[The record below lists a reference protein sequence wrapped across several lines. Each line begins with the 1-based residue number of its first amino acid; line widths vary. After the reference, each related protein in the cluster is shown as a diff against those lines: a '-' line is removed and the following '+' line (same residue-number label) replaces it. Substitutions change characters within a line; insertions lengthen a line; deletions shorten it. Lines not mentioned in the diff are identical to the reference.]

1 MSSYERS
8 FVLVAEALRR
18 GASRGRLRS
27 SAFDAPFHG
36 VRARTG
42 ALFGLEQVCAAYA
55 LKMPEGSVFAGVTA
69 ARLWG
74 MPLPLYLGSDIH
86 SVDVSARA
94 PRRAPQGVGVCGS
107 QYNVGMVTPEGL
119 RGLPVLSQVD
129 TWCSVARVLDFA
141 DLVAVSDHLLSDAPG
156 SGGPFATMTEL
167 EKAVACR
174 SGGRGAIALR
184 RALTWTRPSC
194 WSRTE
199 TLTRI
204 VLTSAGI
211 PEPALNFEL
220 RAGSRQ
226 VRLDLAWPDQRFG
239 LEYDGDMHRDPARFR
254 DDIARQ
260 ELVQD
265 EEWGIMRITSR
276 DLFDEPRQLV
286 KRVAQRLAAR
296 AAVGITL
303 DMSQMVRPRR

>member
-1 MSSYERS
+1 MSSPERS
-8 FVLVAEALRR
+8 YFLVSDALRR

-36 VRARTG
+36 VRARAG

-55 LKMPEGSVFAGVTA
+55 LKMPEGSVFTGATA

-94 PRRAPQGVGVCGS
+94 PRRAPQGAGVCGS
-107 QYNVGMVTPEGL
+107 QYDAGMVTM
-119 RGLPVLSQVD
+119 RTQHGLPVLSQVD
-129 TWCSVARVLDFA
+129 TWCSIARILDLA
-141 DLVAVSDHLLSDAPG
+141 DLVAVADYLLSDAPG
-156 SGGPFATMTEL
+156 SGGPLATMAEL
-167 EKAVACR
+167 QEAVSCR
-174 SGGRGAIALR
+174 AGERGSIALR
-184 RALTWTRPSC
+184 TALTWTRSSC

-204 VLTSAGI
+204 AVTSVGV

-226 VRLDLAWPDQRFG
+226 VRLDLAWPDQKFG
-239 LEYDGDMHRDPARFR
+239 LEYDGDMHRDPGRFR

-276 DLFDEPRQLV
+276 DLFDGPHQMV
-286 KRVAQRLAAR
+286 TRVAQRLAAR
-296 AAVGITL
+296 GAVGIAL
-303 DMSQMVRPRR
+303 DMSRMVRARR